1 MTMSTSLGSLS
12 VFPSWVMGEY
22 GFDAMVLM
30 LSLTWSH
37 PRGSHI
43 VAASAL
49 TCKLSN
55 EIFRVPSPG

>member
-30 LSLTWSH
+30 LPLLGVIQGV
-37 PRGSHI
+37 RI
-43 VAASAL
+43 
-49 TCKLSN
+49 
-55 EIFRVPSPG
+55 